1 MSHAG
6 SKMSVEILFWL
17 AMCDCHVCHYLIVKF
32 YHDRIYFVF
41 TTGIAMVDTGE
52 SMKQLS
58 DIKDNLDFNVKQ
70 NFLDPLQHLK
80 DKDLKEVT
88 VSTIGLE
95 FWPKSQI

>member
-1 MSHAG
+1 
-6 SKMSVEILFWL
+6 
-17 AMCDCHVCHYLIVKF
+17 
-32 YHDRIYFVF
+32 
-41 TTGIAMVDTGE
+41 MVDTGE

-95 FWPKSQI
+95 F